1 MPAFDVRWVE
11 RWQKMVNQD
20 SVARLLGRHFSA
32 DVMLEFGPH
41 AYVVSFEH
49 GAINRVQHE
58 IGAESAYQFA
68 LRAPAETWAKFVQP
82 VPPPMYNDIIAMS
95 HTLHGRLKIE
105 GDVKVMWQNLR
116 AFAWALDLMRTVK
129 E

>member
-1 MPAFDVRWVE
+1 MAGFDVRWVE
-11 RWQKMVNQD
+11 RWQNMVNRD

-32 DVMLEFGPH
+32 DVMLEFGPN
-41 AYVVSFEH
+41 AYVVSFER
-49 GAINRVQHE
+49 GEITRVQHE
-58 IGAESAYQFA
+58 IGPETAYQFA

-95 HTLHGRLKIE
+95 HSLHGRLKIE

-116 AFAWALDLMRTVK
+116 ALAWDLDLMRSVK

>member
-11 RWQKMVNQD
+11 RWQNMVNQD
-20 SVARLLGRHFSA
+20 GVARLLGRHFTA
-32 DVMLEFGPH
+32 DVMIEFGPS
-41 AYVVSFEH
+41 AYVVSFER
-49 GAINRVQHE
+49 GAVARVQHE
-58 IGAESAYQFA
+58 IGPETTYQLA
-68 LRAPAETWAKFVQP
+68 LRAPVETWAKFVQP

-95 HTLHGRLKIE
+95 HSLHGRLKIE

-116 AFAWALDLMRTVK
+116 AFAWDLDLMRSVK

>member
-1 MPAFDVRWVE
+1 MADFDVRWIE
-11 RWQKMVNQD
+11 RWQNMVNRD
-20 SVARLLGRHFSA
+20 SVARLLGRHFTA
-32 DVMLEFGPH
+32 DVMLEFGSN
-41 AYVVSFEH
+41 AYVVSFQDGELT
-49 GAINRVQHE
+49 RVQHE
-58 IGAESAYQFA
+58 IGAETTYQFA

-95 HTLHGRLKIE
+95 HSLHGRLKIE

-116 AFAWALDLMRTVK
+116 AFAWDLDLMRSVK

>member
-1 MPAFDVRWVE
+1 
-11 RWQKMVNQD
+11 
-20 SVARLLGRHFSA
+20 
-32 DVMLEFGPH
+32 MLEFGPH

-49 GAINRVQHE
+49 GEINRVQHE

-82 VPPPMYNDIIAMS
+82 IPPPMYNDIIAMS

-116 AFAWALDLMRTVK
+116 AFAWALDLMRAVK